1 MGQRLTHVRQ
11 QKTSETVQNMDFDR
25 ECVDEAREEWERSG
39 WGGFDSAESPED
51 GLFGRADERN
61 DLDFDGPRMTTPVPL
76 PTNERRPNQAASPE
90 AGGYAPAAAANVWP
104 NNVTAGGYGRP
115 NPVYPYSYG
124 DGAAGGLRGNLGV
137 AGAVQAVPTD
147 TVMPALPWN
156 GYIPTA
162 AGAVIPSPT
171 NTAANAAAH
180 VQKVRIAVANDLDR
194 AVASA
199 AAKAHDRDQAPVL
212 GYDTERL
219 LKSLG
224 VGDRD
229 KYPRTSVP
237 VGPDDAKPPNNRGRK
252 RAVDANGQPKRSHH
266 KKPVV
271 VITEKADDKDQVIIA
286 QLHAEVKRLKDENGV
301 LRAGMA
307 RLSETFTWTRTM
319 LDRVAQPRG
328 GEGGAA
334 S

>member
-1 MGQRLTHVRQ
+1 
-11 QKTSETVQNMDFDR
+11 MDFDR
-25 ECVDEAREEWERSG
+25 ERVDDAREEWKSG
-39 WGGFDSAESPED
+39 WGGLDTAESPED

-90 AGGYAPAAAANVWP
+90 AGGYASAAAASVWP
-104 NNVTAGGYGRP
+104 NNVVVGGYGS
-115 NPVYPYSYG
+115 YSYG
-124 DGAAGGLRGNLGV
+124 DGAAGGLCGNLGV
-137 AGAVQAVPTD
+137 AGALQAVPTD

-156 GYIPTA
+156 GYIPMA

-194 AVASA
+194 VVASA
-199 AAKAHDRDQAPVL
+199 AAKAHARDQAPVL

-252 RAVDANGQPKRSHH
+252 RAMDANGQAKRSHH

-271 VITEKADDKDQVIIA
+271 VITEKDDDKDQVIIA

-319 LDRVAQPRG
+319 LDRVAQPHG

>member
-1 MGQRLTHVRQ
+1 
-11 QKTSETVQNMDFDR
+11 MDFDR
-25 ECVDEAREEWERSG
+25 ERVDDAREEWKSG
-39 WGGFDSAESPED
+39 WGGLDTAESPED

-104 NNVTAGGYGRP
+104 NNVVVGGYGS
-115 NPVYPYSYG
+115 YSYG

-137 AGAVQAVPTD
+137 AGALQGVPTD

-212 GYDTERL
+212 GYETERL
-219 LKSLG
+219 LKNLG

-229 KYPRTSVP
+229 QYPRTSVP
-237 VGPDDAKPPNNRGRK
+237 VGPDDAKPPTNRGRK
-252 RAVDANGQPKRSHH
+252 RAMDANGQPKRSHH
-266 KKPVV
+266 KKLEV
-271 VITEKADDKDQVIIA
+271 VITEKDDDKDQVIIA
-286 QLHAEVKRLKDENGV
+286 QLHAEVKRLKEENGVLKDENGV

-307 RLSETFTWTRTM
+307 RISETFTWTRNT